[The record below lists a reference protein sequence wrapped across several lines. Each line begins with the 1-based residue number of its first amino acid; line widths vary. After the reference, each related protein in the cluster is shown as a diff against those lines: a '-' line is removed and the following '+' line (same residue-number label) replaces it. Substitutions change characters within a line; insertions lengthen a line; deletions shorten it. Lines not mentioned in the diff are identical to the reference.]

1 MRDVDTRGAPALR
14 SVVAGLRTDLDAV
27 TAGLTLDDSCGVV
40 EGIVNR
46 IKMIKRQMF
55 GRANSTYYA
64 SESST
69 QPEHRPMP
77 STKYVPEP
85 VSVITTGE
93 DQAESSVD
101 HFGGGH
107 DCVEDLS

>member
-1 MRDVDTRGAPALR
+1 MRGAPALR
-14 SVVAGLRTDLDAV
+14 SVVAGLHTDLDAV
-27 TAGLTLDDSCGVV
+27 TARLTLDDGRGVV
-40 EGIVNR
+40 QGIVNR

-55 GRANSTYYA
+55 GQQNSTYYA

-69 QPEHRPMP
+69 QPEHGPMP

-93 DQAESSVD
+93 DQVESSAD
-101 HFGGGH
+101 HFEGTPK
-107 DCVEDLS
+107 C